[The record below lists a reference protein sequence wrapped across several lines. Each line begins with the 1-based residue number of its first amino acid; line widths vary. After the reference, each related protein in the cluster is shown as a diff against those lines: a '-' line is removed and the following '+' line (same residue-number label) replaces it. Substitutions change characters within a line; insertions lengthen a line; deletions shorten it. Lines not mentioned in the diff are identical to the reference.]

1 MASLIHLDTHVV
13 AWLYAGRHDLLG
25 RKAVARIEQSELL
38 VSPMVLLELEYL
50 RESRRTS
57 RGGEA
62 VLEDLAS
69 RIGLRVSETPFAR
82 VVTRGLAMI
91 WTRDPFDRLIVA
103 HAAEDGLPL
112 VTKDR
117 TIRSNYRHSVW
128 D

>member
-1 MASLIHLDTHVV
+1 MATLIHLDTHVV

-25 RKAVARIEQSELL
+25 RKAVARIEQSDLL

-50 RESRRTS
+50 RESGRTS
-57 RGGEA
+57 RGAEA
-62 VLEDLAS
+62 VIDDLAS
-69 RIGLRVSETPFAR
+69 RIGLRVSETPFSR
-82 VVTRGLAMI
+82 VVDRGLTLT

-103 HAAEDGLPL
+103 HAAVDGLPL

-117 TIRSNYRHSVW
+117 TIRANYRACVW

>member
-25 RKAVARIEQSELL
+25 RKAVARIERSELL

-50 RESRRTS
+50 HQSGCTA
-57 RGGEA
+57 RGAEG
-62 VLEDLAS
+62 VIDDLAS
-69 RIGLRVSETPFAR
+69 RIGLRVSETPFAA
-82 VVTRGLAMI
+82 VVKRGLAMV

-103 HAAEDGLPL
+103 HAAVDGLPL
-112 VTKDR
+112 VTKDE
-117 TIRSNYRHSVW
+117 TIRAHYRSCVW